1 MKHINSILL
10 SVFLSLFL
18 VTNNVAAEKTSYYYS
33 KEIKFNVQIPSPEQ
47 FLGYEIGTRITEQAR
62 VNEYFEKLA
71 SLSDRVKLVEIG
83 KTNEG
88 RIIKILVVS
97 SPENI
102 KNLDVIQ
109 KERTKVRSGEKL
121 NGQPLIVFLGY
132 SVHGNEASGT
142 EASLLS
148 AYYLVAAENESVK
161 TELNDGVYLI
171 DPSRNPDGHER
182 FAFWVNSNIS
192 LNIINDSPFDREH
205 TEAWPGGRGNH
216 YWFDLNRDW
225 VNLVNP
231 ESKARV
237 AFYQSWLPHV
247 QVDHHEMGTNGS
259 FFFEPTNPDGN
270 ESPYVPQLTYKI
282 NKIFGDYFAKAL
294 NKIGSF
300 YYTKEEFD
308 NKNPNFGSTYPD
320 YNGGVGILFEQASSR
335 GIIQQSNNGPLT
347 FGHTILNQL
356 TASVATIEAAN
367 GNKDQ
372 LFKLQEQFFTSY
384 HSDKDAAKS
393 YIIGDSYDIT
403 RLEKFVNLLLL
414 HHLDVYQNTADITLD
429 GIKYEKG
436 KSYIVPVGQPNSAL
450 IKIIFD
456 SKKDYKDPSALGYG
470 AAFSVVYSSGL
481 SYTETGNQSKGAKV
495 ESLPIKPVI
504 ALQKSEYAYLIDYR
518 DSKAS
523 KSVLKLLAHNIL
535 VKTAFKPFSVSVE
548 NGSKDFSYGSLLI
561 PVQGQTLN
569 ADELFTTLKE
579 ITGSENVEILPV
591 STGYSL
597 KGVDLGSNNFKKIE
611 KPEVLVLSGT
621 GTSSSEVGEVWH
633 LFDQKLQYPLVRA
646 DISSNRRLKLDQFNR
661 IILTS
666 GEYGKPLAEQLK
678 EWVKNGG
685 TLITLNSAS
694 KWAIENGIA
703 NERLVG
709 ERIDSAKTNRRI
721 PYALA
726 EETEAVKRIP
736 TSIFE
741 TSIDITHP
749 LGFGLTSSKLP
760 VIRESS
766 IFYKPSKSAYSTVSA
781 YTENPLLNGYI
792 SEDNLKKLKSSASI
806 LVSNAGSGR
815 VILFAEDPIFRGI
828 WDGTTRILVNAVV
841 FGDNITNV
849 GRYRENN

>member
-1 MKHINSILL
+1 MKKYNSIIL

-18 VTNNVAAEKTSYYYS
+18 ITNNVSAEKTSFYYS
-33 KEIKFNVQIPSPEQ
+33 NEIKFNSQVPSPEQ

-71 SLSDRVKLVEIG
+71 SLSDRVKLLEIG

-88 RIIKILVVS
+88 RRIKILVVS

-102 KNLDVIQ
+102 KKLDLIQ
-109 KERTKVRSGEKL
+109 KERQKVRSGEKL
-121 NGQPLIVFLGY
+121 NEEPLIIFLGY

-148 AYYLVAAENESVK
+148 AYYLVAAENDQVK
-161 TELNDGVYLI
+161 KELNDGVYLI

-182 FAFWVNSNIS
+182 FAAWVNSNIS

-259 FFFEPTNPDGN
+259 FFFEPTNPNGN
-270 ESPYVPQLTYKI
+270 ESPYVPQLTYQI
-282 NKIFGDYFAKAL
+282 NKIFGDYFSKAL

-335 GIIQQSNNGPLT
+335 GIVQQSNNGSLT

-356 TASVATIEAAN
+356 TASLATIEAAN

-384 HSDKDAAKS
+384 RTDKDAAKS
-393 YIIGDSYDIT
+393 YIIGDPYDIT
-403 RLEKFVNLLLL
+403 RLEKFVNLLLS

-456 SKKDYKDPSALGYG
+456 SKTDYKDPSALGYG
-470 AAFSVVYSSGL
+470 AAFSVAYSTGL
-481 SYTETGNQSKGAKV
+481 SYTQTAIQPKGSKI
-495 ESLPIKPVI
+495 ELLPIKAVI
-504 ALQKSEYAYLIDYR
+504 ALQKSDYAYLIDYR

-523 KSVLKLLAHNIL
+523 ESVFKLLAQNIL
-535 VKTAFKPFSVSVE
+535 VKTAFKPFTVSVDKD
-548 NGSKDFSYGSLLI
+548 SKDFSYGSLLI
-561 PVQGQTLN
+561 PVQGQKLN
-569 ADELFTTLKE
+569 SDELFAALKK
-579 ITGSENVEILPV
+579 ISESDNIDIIPV
-591 STGYSL
+591 TTGYSL
-597 KGVDLGSNNFKKIE
+597 KGVDLGSSSFKTIE

-646 DISSNRRLKLDQFNR
+646 DISGNRRLKLDQFNR

-666 GEYGKPLAEQLK
+666 GDYSKQLAEQLK
-678 EWVKNGG
+678 DWVKNGG
-685 TLITLNSAS
+685 TLITFNSAS
-694 KWAIENGIA
+694 RWVIENGIA
-703 NERLVG
+703 NEKLLT
-709 ERIDSAKTNRRI
+709 ERSDSTKIIQRI
-721 PYALA
+721 PYGLA
-726 EETEAVKRIP
+726 EEKEAARRIP

-741 TSIDITHP
+741 TNIDITHP
-749 LGFGLTSSKLP
+749 LGFGFTSAKLP
-760 VIRESS
+760 VIRESV
-766 IFYKPSKSAYSTVSA
+766 IFLKPSKSPYSTVAA

-792 SEDNLKKLKSSASI
+792 SDENLKKLKSSASL
-806 LVSNAGSGR
+806 LVSNNGSGR
-815 VILFAEDPIFRGI
+815 VVLFVEDPLFRGI
-828 WDGTTRILVNAVV
+828 WDGTTHVLINAIV

-849 GRYRENN
+849 GRYRD

>member
-1 MKHINSILL
+1 MKQTNSVIL

-18 VTNNVAAEKTSYYYS
+18 VINNVAAEKTAFYYNND
-33 KEIKFNVQIPSPEQ
+33 IKFNAQIPSPEQ
-47 FLGYEIGTRITEQAR
+47 FLGYEIGSRITEQAR

-71 SLSDRVKLVEIG
+71 SLSDRVKIVEIG

-102 KNLDVIQ
+102 KNLDAIQ

-148 AYYLVAAENESVK
+148 AYYLVAGENDAVK
-161 TELNDGVYLI
+161 TELKDGVYLI

-231 ESKARV
+231 ESRARV
-237 AFYQSWLPHV
+237 AFYQGWLPHV
-247 QVDHHEMGTNGS
+247 QVDHHEMGTNSS

-282 NKIFGDYFAKAL
+282 NKIFGDYYAKAL

-335 GIIQQSNNGPLT
+335 GIVQQSNNGPLT

-384 HSDKDAAKS
+384 RSDKDAAKS

-414 HHLDVYQNTADITLD
+414 HHLDVYQNTSDVILE

-470 AAFSVVYSSGL
+470 AAFSIVYSTGL
-481 SYTETGNQSKGAKV
+481 SYSETANPSKGARV
-495 ESLPIKPVI
+495 ESIPIKPVI

-518 DSKAS
+518 DSKVS
-523 KSVLKLLAHNIL
+523 KSLFKLFAHNIL

-548 NGSKDFSYGSLLI
+548 NGSIDFSYGSLLV
-561 PVQGQTLN
+561 PVHGQTIN
-569 ADELFTTLKE
+569 GDELFATLKE
-579 ITGSENVEILPV
+579 ISESDNVDIIPV
-591 STGYSL
+591 VTGYSI
-597 KGVDLGSNNFKKIE
+597 KGVDLGSSSFKKIE
-611 KPEVLVLSGT
+611 KPEVFVLSGT

-633 LFDQKLQYPLVRA
+633 LFDQKIQYPLVRA
-646 DISSNRRLKLDQFNR
+646 DISANRRLKLDQFNR

-666 GEYGKPLAEQLK
+666 GDYGKPLAEQLK

-685 TLITLNSAS
+685 TLITFNSAS
-694 KWAIENGIA
+694 RWAVENGIA
-703 NERLVG
+703 TERLVS
-709 ERIDSAKTNRRI
+709 EKTDSTKISQRI
-721 PYALA
+721 PYGLA
-726 EETEAVKRIP
+726 DEKEAVKRIP

-741 TSIDITHP
+741 TNIDITHP
-749 LGFGLTSSKLP
+749 LGFGFTNPKLP
-760 VIRESS
+760 VIRESTT
-766 IFYKPSKSAYSTVSA
+766 FFKPSKSLYSTVSA

-792 SEDNLKKLKSSASI
+792 SDDNLKKLKSSASI
-806 LVSNAGSGR
+806 LVSTSGSGR
-815 VILFAEDPIFRGI
+815 TILFAEDPLFRGI
-828 WDGTTRILVNAVV
+828 WDGTTRVLINAVV
-841 FGDNITNV
+841 FGDNIANP
-849 GRYRENN
+849 GRYRDGN